1 MILRIILLVGIAV
14 CIYAGYLQVGYLTH
28 FINYPE
34 NPVRHENLAGM
45 FLVGAIYSIAWV
57 STFILATVKKD
68 SFKKAERITA
78 YIFSSLV
85 AVGFLLSVV
94 LDFAL

>member
-1 MILRIILLVGIAV
+1 MLIAGV
-14 CIYAGYLQVGYLTH
+14 AICIYAAYLQLGYLLH

-45 FLVGAIYSIAWV
+45 FLVGAIYSIAWIG
-57 STFILATVKKD
+57 TFILVTVKKD
-68 SFKKAERITA
+68 LFKKMERITA
-78 YIFSSLV
+78 YTVSAFV
-85 AVGFLLSVV
+85 AAGFLLSVV

>member
-1 MILRIILLVGIAV
+1 MILRIILLVGVAV

-45 FLVGAIYSIAWV
+45 FLVGAIYSIA
-57 STFILATVKKD
+57 
-68 SFKKAERITA
+68 
-78 YIFSSLV
+78 
-85 AVGFLLSVV
+85 
-94 LDFAL
+94 